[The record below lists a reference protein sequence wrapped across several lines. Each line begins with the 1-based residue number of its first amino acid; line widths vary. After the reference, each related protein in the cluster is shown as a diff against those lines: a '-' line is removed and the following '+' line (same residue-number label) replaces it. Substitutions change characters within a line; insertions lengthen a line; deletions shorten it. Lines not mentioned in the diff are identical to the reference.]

1 MIDPEAL
8 DALLDEPLDHRAK
21 GFPFDGRFPTIRHLQ
36 RAAPR
41 WEDAGF
47 ATPIAVLDGQ
57 RLRSNVAAMT
67 AFCARENVAIAPHGK
82 TTMAPQ
88 LFQQQLAAGAWGIT
102 LATAWQA
109 RVARAFGVERLFIA
123 NQVTDP
129 VGLRWLAEDANTNA
143 TPILSYVDD
152 PGEVRRSNAILT
164 AAASD
169 RPIDVLVEVGQ
180 DGGRTGCRDLEAV
193 RATAEAVAAS
203 DRHRLVGV
211 AGYEGTLGPT
221 VDESTMTAVRQFLA
235 SMRTAFEH
243 LRDKR
248 LFATDVE
255 RPIISAGGSIFFD
268 LVAEEFAPL
277 RDHAVPPLVVIR
289 SGAYVSH
296 DDLLYR
302 DVSPFSRSARIPE
315 DLAAATE
322 VWTHVVSRPEPGMA
336 FLDAGR
342 RDLPFD
348 AGLPVVRRH
357 LRDDELPDAD
367 PTSWEITALNDQHAF
382 LQVPASSTVQ
392 PGDTVVLGI
401 SHPCTLFDKWRVIP
415 VVEDGRVVDAIR
427 TFF

>member
-1 MIDPEAL
+1 MLDPEAL
-8 DALLDEPLDHRAK
+8 NTLLDEPLGHRAK
-21 GFPFDGRFPTIRHLQ
+21 GFPFDDRFPTIRHLQ

-57 RLRSNVAAMT
+57 RLRSNVAAMR
-67 AFCARENVAIAPHGK
+67 AFCARENIVIAPHGK

-88 LFQQQLAAGAWGIT
+88 LFRQQLDAGAWGIT

-109 RVARAFGVERLFIA
+109 RVARTFGIERLFIA

-129 VGLRWLAEDANTNA
+129 VGLRWLAEDGSTND

-152 PGEVRRSNAILT
+152 PGEVRRSTAILRE
-164 AAASD
+164 APGD
-169 RPIDVLVEVGQ
+169 RPIDVLVEVGRV
-180 DGGRTGCRDLEAV
+180 GGRTGCRDLEAV

-211 AGYEGTLGPT
+211 SGYEGILGPT
-221 VDESTMTAVRQFLA
+221 ADEGSMTAVRDFLV

-243 LRDKR
+243 LRDER
-248 LFATDVE
+248 LFAADIE
-255 RPIISAGGSIFFD
+255 RPIISAGGSLFFD
-268 LVAEEFAPL
+268 LVAEEFQPL
-277 RDHAVPPLVVIR
+277 QDHAVPALVVIR
-289 SGAYVSH
+289 SGAYVTH
-296 DDLLYR
+296 DDLLYS

-357 LRDDELPDAD
+357 LRGEQLLDAG
-367 PTSWEITALNDQHAF
+367 PTAWEITALNDQHAY
-382 LQVPASSTVQ
+382 LQIPASASVQ

-427 TFF
+427 TIF